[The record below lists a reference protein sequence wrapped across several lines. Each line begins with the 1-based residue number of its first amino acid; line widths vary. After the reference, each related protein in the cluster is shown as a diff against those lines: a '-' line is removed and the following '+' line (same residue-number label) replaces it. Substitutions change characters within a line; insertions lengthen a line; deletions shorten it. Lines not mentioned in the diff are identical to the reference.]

1 MILAL
6 VLLPAIA
13 GLAAFVIRR
22 DGLRR
27 LLLLCTALA
36 HSACVIAA
44 WRMCPLRQF
53 GDWLV
58 LDSLGLLFLSIT
70 SSLFLAAAFYATGYL
85 AREARTD
92 HRDSEEGMLF
102 SNAPEATFTGCLLLF
117 LSTMTLVA
125 ASQHFGIL
133 WVAVE
138 ATTLASAPLIHFHRH
153 HRSLEATWKY
163 LLICSVGI
171 AVALLGNFFLAA
183 AVSPGAGGQDPQAL
197 SMTVQQL
204 VAHAAGLNVTWLKA
218 AFLLFLVGYG
228 TKMGLAPLHTWLPD
242 AHSEAPSVISA
253 LLSGA
258 LLNCAF
264 LAILRVY
271 SVLAAAGLAPFCQQ
285 LLIAFGLLSMGFAAV
300 FIIVQVD
307 FKRMLAYSSVEHM
320 GILALGIGVGG
331 AAGLGALL
339 HTVNHSLTKAMLFLV
354 AGNIIAVYKTKS
366 TSQVRGLLRTL
377 PVSGVLWVAGFLAIT
392 GSPPFGPFMSEL
404 KILMA
409 AMQNHL
415 VASVICLA
423 LLAIIF
429 VGMARIVL
437 PMAFGRRGDAGILP
451 ARGEDVPPSSES
463 SVREEHDADKMS
475 ATHAGETPAAQRGQ
489 DGLATRGRDARVTKE
504 SLLSVLPPAA
514 LCLAVLALG
523 LYVPADLSNAIDQ
536 AIRSLGVP

>member
-6 VLLPAIA
+6 ILLPAIA
-13 GLAAFVIRR
+13 AMAAFIIRR
-22 DGLRR
+22 DSLRR
-27 LLLLCTALA
+27 PLLLGAALA
-36 HSACVIAA
+36 HSTGVIIA
-44 WRMCPLRQF
+44 WRMCPLHQF
-53 GDWLV
+53 ADWLV
-58 LDSLGLLFLSIT
+58 LDHLAMLFLSIT
-70 SSLFLAAAFYATGYL
+70 STLFLAAALYAVGYL
-85 AREARTD
+85 AREERTG
-92 HRDSEEGMLF
+92 HRDSEEGLLF

-183 AVSPGAGGQDPQAL
+183 SVSHGAGGRGPHEM

-204 VAHAAGLNVTWLKA
+204 VVNTGGLDVTWLKA

-271 SVLAAAGLAPFCQQ
+271 SVMAAAGLASFCQG
-285 LLIAFGLLSMGFAAV
+285 LFIAFGLLSMGFAAI
-300 FIIVQVD
+300 FIIVQSD
-307 FKRMLAYSSVEHM
+307 YKRMLAYSSVEHM

-331 AAGLGALL
+331 AASLGALL
-339 HTVNHSLTKAMLFLV
+339 HTLNHSLTKAMLFLV
-354 AGNIIAVYKTKS
+354 AGNILAAYKTKS
-366 TSQVRGLLRTL
+366 TTQVRGLLRTL

-392 GSPPFGPFMSEL
+392 GSPPFGPFLSEL

-409 AMQNHL
+409 AMVNH
-415 VASVICLA
+415 VAAAITCLA

-429 VGMARIVL
+429 VAMARIVL
-437 PMAFGRRGDAGILP
+437 PMAFGLRQTAEADGGGGIF
-451 ARGEDVPPSSES
+451 
-463 SVREEHDADKMS
+463 S
-475 ATHAGETPAAQRGQ
+475 AAQTKGETI
-489 DGLATRGRDARVTKE
+489 
-504 SLLSVLPPAA
+504 LSVLSPAA
-514 LCLAVLALG
+514 LGLAVLVLG
-523 LYVPADLSNAIDQ
+523 LYVPADLSNVIEQ
-536 AIRSLGVP
+536 AVHSLGVP